1 MSEKPPVVR
10 LVVRDQTEQERKA
23 LAELL
28 RRPSPPAGGAALRTG
43 ALLALVSVLAGCPGP
58 KSPVDYEDASE
69 TPVEAKAGTPC
80 QRAAK
85 RLAEL
90 HCKES
95 APDFAQRCQELVD
108 QKLPICAVKLSK
120 IKACSE
126 VDEVCR

>member
-1 MSEKPPVVR
+1 MKLGR
-10 LVVRDQTEQERKA
+10 FALV
-23 LAELL
+23 
-28 RRPSPPAGGAALRTG
+28 AAL
-43 ALLALVSVLAGCPGP
+43 VLAGCPGP
-58 KSPVDYEDASE
+58 KTPVEYQDVEE

-108 QKLPICAVKLSK
+108 QGIPICPAKLAQLKTCDAVNK
-120 IKACSE
+120 
-126 VDEVCR
+126 VCR

>member
-1 MSEKPPVVR
+1 MKLVR
-10 LVVRDQTEQERKA
+10 LA
-23 LAELL
+23 LACAL
-28 RRPSPPAGGAALRTG
+28 AGVVT
-43 ALLALVSVLAGCPGP
+43 GCPGP
-58 KSPVDYEDASE
+58 KTPVEYQDVEE

-90 HCKES
+90 HCKEA

-108 QKLPICAVKLSK
+108 QGVPICPGKLAIVKTC
-120 IKACSE
+120 AE